1 MEPTNAPDREPAE
14 TPGPEG
20 PDLVSIGLA
29 VFFVSVILVV
39 GALLLVP
46 VGLWLVRGLT
56 GLQRR
61 LAAARLGGA
70 RLPVG
75 TGAVCAVVLLAGGLV
90 LAAWVRQV

>member
-1 MEPTNAPDREPAE
+1 MPRCSPTGGAPGGQLSRRRGSRRATVPAMEPTNAPDREPAD

-46 VGLWLVRGLT
+46 
-56 GLQRR
+56 
-61 LAAARLGGA
+61 AAF
-70 RLPVG
+70 
-75 TGAVCAVVLLAGGLV
+75 
-90 LAAWVRQV
+90 

>member
-1 MEPTNAPDREPAE
+1 MEPPTTTDERDPGTPE

-46 VGLWLVRGLT
+46 
-56 GLQRR
+56 
-61 LAAARLGGA
+61 AAF
-70 RLPVG
+70 
-75 TGAVCAVVLLAGGLV
+75 
-90 LAAWVRQV
+90 